1 MIIGQ
6 GLMAKSLSKHDR
18 EDTLFFCSG
27 VSNSLE
33 TDPREFKREIDLLNS
48 QDNSLTLV
56 YFSTISIYNPNKSA
70 SPYILHK
77 LAVEE
82 RIRHQFPKYIIMR
95 LPNMVG
101 TGGNASN
108 LFPYFLNAIKS
119 DNEVVIYKDTHR
131 DLLDVRD
138 VGPILNHLL
147 NSGYCGTLDVC
158 FDNPPSALDLYL
170 HMCNLTGKK
179 PRYKLLPGENPFSVN
194 NKQFMAL
201 LKESEIDCKT
211 DWREIVN
218 SYVLVQQA
226 HFS

>member
-1 MIIGQ
+1 
-6 GLMAKSLSKHDR
+6 MAKSLSSHDR

-33 TDPREFKREIDLLNS
+33 TNPREFKREIDLLNC
-48 QDNSLTLV
+48 QDSSLTLV
-56 YFSTISIYNPNKSA
+56 YFSTISIYNPNKSK

-77 LAVEE
+77 LAIEE
-82 RIRHQFPKYIIMR
+82 IIRKRFPKHIILR

-108 LFPYFLNAIKS
+108 LFPYFLNAILS
-119 DNEVVIYKDTHR
+119 DEEVVIYKDTHR

-138 VGPILNHLL
+138 VGPVLNYLL
-147 NSGYCGTLDVC
+147 DSGFCGTLDVC

-170 HMCNLTGKK
+170 HMCQLTGKN
-179 PRYKLLPGENPFSVN
+179 PRYQLLPGENPFVVD
-194 NKQFMAL
+194 NKQFTTL
-201 LKESEIDCKT
+201 LEESEIECKT